1 MKMTL
6 IGMENYL
13 NPDDS
18 IINHMTFPEGIDK
31 DTLFAQM
38 ILRCQEFELLYP
50 NPDFFLTACRYWS
63 KKNYW
68 TFDKWVKALALQYD
82 PIANYDRTEE
92 ITDTHSGSFNRSGN
106 TSGSGTN
113 SNTRTDDLTTTTD
126 TTTTD
131 TAAGFNSSTF
141 ENRNQ
146 EVIDNSNTQTGTVV
160 DAGSN
165 SFSNQDSSN
174 GSDSYTDRHTARIK
188 GNIGVTTTQQM
199 LQSELELARFNLYD
213 QIADLFCQEFCIMVY

>member
-6 IGMENYL
+6 IGMENYI
-13 NPDDS
+13 NPSDS
-18 IINHMTFPEGIDK
+18 IINHMELPAGIDK
-31 DTLFAQM
+31 ETLLGSI

-50 NPDFFLTACRYWS
+50 DKDFFLMSVKLWS
-63 KKNYW
+63 KKHYR
-68 TFDKWVKALALQYD
+68 TFEKWVKALSLQYD

-92 ITDTHSGSFNRSGN
+92 ITDTHSGTFNRSGN

-165 SFSNQDSSN
+165 SFSNNDSAN
-174 GSDSYTDRHTARIK
+174 GSDSFTDKHTARIK